1 MLSAISLIPLSNVS
15 LSVVCLLFRLFLLL
29 FCLRISRWHNGP
41 EETVSSS
48 QVYSCCVLKFDFLL
62 TVTRTCTNFVTISSY
77 MLCKANIESLINY
90 KGARITHLHFHD
102 KFHQQRRSNVP
113 SFEHCHVVV
122 NKFHALSRLSR
133 DLNAMPAATVICWK
147 QNNASFH
154 AKKKTNFFIRAK
166 CPSQAIT
173 HANTTECLC
182 LSHSVVFKRLRPRPK
197 HFLGPSVTPWRLRVK
212 QDNWVNIIYSRLVA
226 TVMARDG

>member
-1 MLSAISLIPLSNVS
+1 
-15 LSVVCLLFRLFLLL
+15 
-29 FCLRISRWHNGP
+29 
-41 EETVSSS
+41 
-48 QVYSCCVLKFDFLL
+48 
-62 TVTRTCTNFVTISSY
+62 

-133 DLNAMPAATVICWK
+133 DLNPMPAATVICWK

-173 HANTTECLC
+173 HANTTE
-182 LSHSVVFKRLRPRPK
+182 LSFCRIQTFTSATK
-197 HFLGPSVTPWRLRVK
+197 HFLGPSVTPSRLRVK
-212 QDNWVNIIYSRLVA
+212 HDNWVNITYLRLVA
-226 TVMARDG
+226 IGWLKHM

>member
-1 MLSAISLIPLSNVS
+1 MLSTISLIPLSNVS

-113 SFEHCHVVV
+113 SFEHCHCC
-122 NKFHALSRLSR
+122 R
-133 DLNAMPAATVICWK
+133 K
-147 QNNASFH
+147 QIPCIVTIVTWPQSNASSH
-154 AKKKTNFFIRAK
+154 CHLLEAKQCFLPCKEEDKLLHPRKMSKSSHNTCKHYRTLILSYSNVYVRD
-166 CPSQAIT
+166 QA
-173 HANTTECLC
+173 L
-182 LSHSVVFKRLRPRPK
+182 PRPVCNA
-197 HFLGPSVTPWRLRVK
+197 LTTPCE
-212 QDNWVNIIYSRLVA
+212 
-226 TVMARDG
+226 AR